1 MKDKTLLI
9 AVGLLCLAFLGIGLM
24 AGYSLAPIKEIKTVE
39 FVPVKGTALDTLKP
53 EYVQKVDT
61 KVNKP
66 IKHDKNII
74 DTLLIVE
81 NHYCTDTVEVP
92 KHDTIYGARP
102 YISHFD
108 STAANARIVFN
119 YLYPQNIITDLRIE
133 PKQEQY
139 LSKQTIY
146 KERSIWIDILTHV
159 GAGGVGFGIGY
170 LVGAK

>member
-1 MKDKTLLI
+1 MKDKTLYILI
-9 AVGLLCLAFLGIGLM
+9 GLLRLAFLTVGLM
-24 AGYSLAPIKEIKTVE
+24 IGYSLAPTKEIKTVE

-61 KVNKP
+61 KVKP

-108 STAANARIVFN
+108 STATNARVMFN
-119 YLYPQNIITDLRIE
+119 YLYPQNIITDLKIE

-139 LSKQTIY
+139 LKSQTIY

-159 GAGGVGFGIGY
+159 GAAGIGY
-170 LVGAK
+170 GVGYMVGVK